1 MVVICYCCVSS
12 RTGCPGFQDFQSGL
26 LSPAHLSGGGGRGGA
41 ALTIYTYIHE
51 SECDMVEY
59 LMAQANFFHS
69 QRGVNIYLYCFYF
82 NNLLQSKQE
91 KPDSSVVN
99 MKEFKKIINEG
110 R

>member
-1 MVVICYCCVSS
+1 M
-12 RTGCPGFQDFQSGL
+12 GCPGFQDFQFGL
-26 LSPAHLSGGGGRGGA
+26 LSPAHLSGGGGGRSRG
-41 ALTIYTYIHE
+41 ALTVHE

>member
-1 MVVICYCCVSS
+1 
-12 RTGCPGFQDFQSGL
+12 
-26 LSPAHLSGGGGRGGA
+26 
-41 ALTIYTYIHE
+41 
-51 SECDMVEY
+51 MVEY